1 MRTQVQEEAAA
12 IAPAH
17 ALLAQMEHQ
26 RRHLQH
32 VSQHLPQR
40 LPGCPPP
47 PLTSGKENSAS
58 NALSVPSEVNN
69 SGEAAVTEKP
79 VPSRASEAVAPR
91 PTTGRKKK
99 AAELPVPRHY
109 VTVRYPLPLSSSHP
123 AFSSR
128 QRLSEESFPRRR
140 LKESHSHGSR
150 LPKLT

>member
-1 MRTQVQEEAAA
+1 MLMRTQVQDEAAA

-47 PLTSGKENSAS
+47 PLTSGKENNSAS
-58 NALSVPSEVNN
+58 NSLAVPLDVN
-69 SGEAAVTEKP
+69 SSDEAAVAEKP
-79 VPSRASEAVAPR
+79 AATRASEAPR
-91 PTTGRKKK
+91 PTTGKKK

-109 VTVRYPLPLSSSHP
+109 VTVRYPLPLSSSLS

-128 QRLSEESFPRRR
+128 QR
-140 LKESHSHGSR
+140 G
-150 LPKLT
+150 